1 MRRIIFHIDV
11 NNAFLSWTA
20 VYLLEHGYPE
30 DIRKI
35 PSIIG
40 GDEEAR
46 RGIVLAKSPVAKK
59 YGIVTAE
66 TVYSARRKCPFVKTF
81 PANYAW
87 YKEESRKL
95 MKYLSQYTPMLEQ
108 FSIDECFLDMSG
120 TERLYGD
127 DYVAL
132 AHKIKDEIKEKFGFT
147 VNVGIGE
154 NKLCA
159 KMASDFE
166 KPDKVHTLFLKEIEK
181 KMWPLPVDDLFM
193 LGKKSALKLHHLGIH
208 TIGDLAKVPVS
219 LLKRHF
225 KSQGLYFQEA
235 SRGADST
242 PVMPRSSKN
251 KCISVSRTLPYDFT
265 KREELEKVLFQEV
278 EEVSFQLRKQK
289 LYTKTIA
296 ITYRNNLFQNYSHQ
310 LTLLNS
316 TNSTKEIYKQ
326 ILVLFDCSY
335 REDPIRNIGVRL
347 SDFSNH
353 AEEQLSLFDQ
363 AEEQTED
370 PVEKV
375 MDSLK
380 EKFGENSIMRAS
392 SKEGKNV
399 VKREGLK

>member
-1 MRRIIFHIDV
+1 MKRIIFHVDV

-20 VYLLEHGYPE
+20 VYLLNHGYPK
-30 DIRKI
+30 DIRTI

-46 RGIVLAKSPVAKK
+46 KGVVLAKSPVAKK

-66 TVYSARRKCPFVKTF
+66 TLYSARKKCPMVKTF

-87 YKEESRKL
+87 YKEESKKL
-95 MKYLSQYTPMLEQ
+95 MKYLSQYTPVLEQ

-120 TERLYGD
+120 MERIYGN
-127 DYVAL
+127 DYVSL
-132 AHKIKDEIKEKFGFT
+132 AHKIKDEIKNKFGFT
-147 VNVGIGE
+147 VNIGIGE

-166 KPDKVHTLFLKEIEK
+166 KPDKVHTLFMSEIKE

-193 LGKKSALKLHHLGIH
+193 LGKKSASKLHSFGIH
-208 TIGDLAKVPVS
+208 TIGDLAQAS
-219 LLKRHF
+219 SNLLTRHF

-235 SRGADST
+235 SRGIDTT

-265 KREELEKVLFQEV
+265 KREELERVLFQEV

-310 LTLLNS
+310 LTLLNP

-326 ILVLFDCSY
+326 VLLLFDCSY

-347 SDFSNH
+347 SDFSDH
-353 AEEQLSLFDQ
+353 AEEQLSLFDTW
-363 AEEQTED
+363 EKRVDD

-392 SKEGKNV
+392 SKEEKNV
-399 VKREGLK
+399 VKKNNS